1 MSEQPYTPTTDEVR
15 GDFVMLNESHHP
27 PLTGPELGNAFD
39 RWLAQERDQ
48 ALGPVR
54 RILDKLAA
62 TTEPPYDHVTWA
74 EACRQAVHDISVHVY
89 PEAER

>member
-39 RWLAQERDQ
+39 RWLAQERDK
-48 ALGPVR
+48 ALDPVR
-54 RILDKLAA
+54 RILDQLAGV
-62 TTEPPYDHVTWA
+62 TEPPCDRETWI
-74 EACRQAVHDISVHVY
+74 EAYRQAVHDISIYVY
-89 PEAER
+89 PEATR